1 MDNWGPGDY
10 TYPGINKT
18 KHCWKSPLP
27 PMTAQHS
34 GTTPPAQHVL
44 SQYLGA
50 DAGAMSTHPQDLKA
64 QDIHNMAR
72 GSGLEGRPVTLEKFS
87 QIDVGQRSTDN
98 RETNVKQQTGK
109 KLGMPTH
116 TYNPAQTQ
124 AWKFNPST
132 QKVNSDLF
140 EASQGYIVKQSQNP
154 KSRQRSSESKVN
166 LAGLNKHRD
175 GSRDSGEF
183 YVRLEANSPCHTLVP
198 HLQEPP
204 SISQA

>member
-1 MDNWGPGDY
+1 M
-10 TYPGINKT
+10 
-18 KHCWKSPLP
+18 
-27 PMTAQHS
+27 
-34 GTTPPAQHVL
+34 
-44 SQYLGA
+44 
-50 DAGAMSTHPQDLKA
+50 
-64 QDIHNMAR
+64 
-72 GSGLEGRPVTLEKFS
+72 EKFS

-124 AWKFNPST
+124 AWTFNPST

-140 EASQGYIVKQSQNP
+140 EFKASQGYIVKQSQNP

-175 GSRDSGEF
+175 GTVVSSMYPWKPTALATLWF
-183 YVRLEANSPCHTLVP
+183 LISKSHQVFLRLEYQDVC
-198 HLQEPP
+198 QE
-204 SISQA
+204 